1 MNKTCQQDNRTCKTK
16 YHKEMTSMG
25 IYIYG
30 VVPNFFGKE
39 MYRSL
44 EKSGVYA
51 ITCKNISGFVSISD
65 SKAID
70 YSDRES
76 LGYLVVHHQQIIEEL
91 QSIGFSILIPFKLGT
106 IVDSE
111 EDVVKILSAG
121 YDLII
126 ETFKKTQFYTEIDLA
141 ITWADFSGTLKDIAG
156 DPKDSQVNEAII
168 NNDDKLGNDDHFIA
182 WGLIKSKLKDLNTKM
197 ELNILEYLS
206 PISLDIKPHDVMNY
220 QMISNSAFL
229 INRSDQKEF
238 EQLVRNLD
246 KDYKGKLNFK
256 IVGPLPCY
264 SFFTIEIEELNP
276 ENVFQANIELGLK
289 EETSEQ
295 AIKKAYLKKA
305 KLFPPDVNL
314 KKGEEEYFNSITKAY
329 HILLDYSAVAR
340 QSLKTDK
347 NSPMN
352 EKIHDNL
359 ILVKIKR

>member
-1 MNKTCQQDNRTCKTK
+1 
-16 YHKEMTSMG
+16 MTSMG

-51 ITCKNISGFVSISD
+51 ITYKNISGFVSICD
-65 SKAID
+65 IRAID

-91 QSIGFSILIPFKLGT
+91 QSIGFSILIPIKLGT

-111 EDVVKILSAG
+111 EDVVKILSMG

-141 ITWADFSGTLKDIAG
+141 ITWADFSGTLKEISG
-156 DPKDSQVNEAII
+156 DHIDSEVNETII
-168 NNDDKLGNDDHFIA
+168 NNDDKLDNDGHLNT

-256 IVGPLPCY
+256 MVGPLPCY

-305 KLFPPDVNL
+305 KLFHPDVNL

-329 HILLDYSAVAR
+329 HTLLDYSAVAR
-340 QSLKTDK
+340 QSQKTDN
-347 NSPMN
+347 NSLMN